1 MKINW
6 TVRFKNKL
14 FWLAFIPALLMLI
27 KSVTNVFGIT
37 LELNALESNLV
48 EVVEAV
54 FMVLGIIGVV
64 ADPTTAGIGDS
75 ENALTY
81 DAPKK

>member
-14 FWLAFIPALLMLI
+14 FWLAFIPATLMLI
-27 KSVTNVFGIT
+27 KSVANVFGYDID
-37 LELNALESNLV
+37 LSMIEGNLLKV
-48 EVVEAV
+48 IEAA
-54 FMVLGIIGVV
+54 FMVLGIIGIVS
-64 ADPTTAGIGDS
+64 DPTTAGIGDS

-81 DAPKK
+81 DTPKK

>member
-6 TVRFKNKL
+6 KVRMKNKL
-14 FWLAFIPALLMLI
+14 FWLAFIPAALMLI
-27 KSVTNVFGIT
+27 KTVANVFGFT
-37 LELNALESNLV
+37 LELNVLESNLT

>member
-6 TVRFKNKL
+6 KVRMKNKL
-14 FWLAFIPALLMLI
+14 FWLAFIPAALMLI
-27 KSVTNVFGIT
+27 KAVANVFGFT
-37 LELNALESNLV
+37 LELNILENNLT

-64 ADPTTAGIGDS
+64 ADPTTIGFGDS
-75 ENALTY
+75 ERALNY
-81 DAPKK
+81 DTPNK

>member
-6 TVRFKNKL
+6 TVRMKNKL

>member
-6 TVRFKNKL
+6 TVRFKNKT
-14 FWLAFIPALLMLI
+14 FWILFIPALLMLV
-27 KSVTNVFGIT
+27 KSVANVFGFT
-37 LELNALESNLV
+37 LELTMLESNLV

-54 FMVLGIIGVV
+54 FMVLGIIGIV
-64 ADPTTAGIGDS
+64 ADPTTAGISDS

-81 DAPKK
+81 DTPKK